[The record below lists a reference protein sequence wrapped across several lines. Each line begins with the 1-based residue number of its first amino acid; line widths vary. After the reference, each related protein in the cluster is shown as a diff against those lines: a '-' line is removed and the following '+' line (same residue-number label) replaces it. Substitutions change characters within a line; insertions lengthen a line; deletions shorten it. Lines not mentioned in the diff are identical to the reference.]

1 MYYVKFLRQIFNNEL
16 LTMEVGGSSYFI
28 AKVIITAII
37 IIITAIIIIISTA
50 KTNDSIIII
59 IISKQTNIINE
70 QAINQELLILITAVA
85 AIPAAVAPLPMQG
98 KRKHTA
104 GLSRYTLSVARA
116 GNSCRSPTTTR
127 ALAPTAVSPSA
138 SALNFISAA
147 TSHPPT
153 AVRWAAFGF
162 SASPPFRASLAEKP
176 LN

>member
-1 MYYVKFLRQIFNNEL
+1 
-16 LTMEVGGSSYFI
+16 MEVGGSLYFI
-28 AKVIITAII
+28 LSLAKVIITASSIIINIIII
-37 IIITAIIIIISTA
+37 IIITA
-50 KTNDSIIII
+50 KTNSRIII

-104 GLSRYTLSVARA
+104 GLACNPRLVARA

-147 TSHPPT
+147 SSHPPM

-176 LN
+176 MDKKKSVNV